1 MLRENSATS
10 EAGYAQ
16 VLAVVNLM
24 MVGDKFALLTHLCA
38 SLRLIAHEIVSQPH
52 MTLPHMVISLF
63 VVGPFSHL
71 ADQTFCTSC
80 SSAQGMRRSHTQLQS
95 LQSDTRELE
104 CNELESRSITA

>member
-1 MLRENSATS
+1 MS

-24 MVGDKFALLTHLCA
+24 MVGDKFALLIHLCA

-71 ADQTFCTSC
+71 ANWTLCTSC
-80 SSAQGMRRSHTQLQS
+80 SSDKGVRRSRAELRS
-95 LQSDTRELE
+95 LQSDTRE